1 MPTTLLVD
9 ANLGL
14 PTGEQPWIDILRD
27 AGIVTTST
35 IDMDALD
42 ASLARHEPDIAFTP
56 SPGFHHLLA
65 GGDRYYHGFV
75 IVTSKF
81 TGRTNLPSVLV
92 VRHDDP
98 AESID
103 DLQGAMYGY
112 INKSCSSSYF
122 SAAILLRK
130 HGRGPLDE
138 YFDIHPTKPWQAQI
152 EAVTS
157 NTVRATMVPEDVWR
171 TTPANAADTKII
183 DRYDNATGAM
193 IIVRGGI
200 DEAVLTTLLDALLEW
215 KPKPGALYGPFKAY
229 QDADV
234 AEYFHDLE
242 KLDGPPGRHGTTR
255 SRRVRRPRAHP
266 DAGLR

>member
-1 MPTTLLVD
+1 MGNSVSTPTSFLVD
-9 ANLGL
+9 TNLGL

-35 IDMDALD
+35 TDLDALD
-42 ASLARHEPDIAFTP
+42 ASVARHEPDTVFTP

-65 GGDRYYHGFV
+65 GGDHYYHGAL

-103 DLQGAMYGY
+103 DLRGATYGY
-112 INKSCSSSYF
+112 INKSCSSSYY
-122 SAAILLRK
+122 SPAILLQK
-130 HGRGPLDE
+130 HAKAPLDE
-138 YFDIHPTKPWQAQI
+138 YFDIQPTKPWQGQI

-183 DRYDNATGAM
+183 DRYDNPTGAV
-193 IIVRGGI
+193 IITRDGI
-200 DEAVLTTLLDALLEW
+200 GEAVLKTLIDALLAW
-215 KPKPGALYGPFKAY
+215 TPKPDALYGPFTAY

-234 AEYFHDLE
+234 AEFFHDLE
-242 KLDGPPGRHGTTR
+242 ELP
-255 SRRVRRPRAHP
+255 
-266 DAGLR
+266 AGY